1 MAEIDTS
8 AEHFVNSIQP
18 APTYKGPLI
27 VFVAFLV
34 YYLATAIT
42 LPYGAGPD
50 YTAHLDA
57 AHFILDEG
65 RLATLPAD
73 EERLHFTVYGSTRV
87 LRPPLPYIV
96 AAAAAQSLNW
106 TGIDLRLLFR
116 TGPALLS
123 ALTLGLIFAT
133 LRLYFNNNW
142 YALGGVLLVGLM
154 PQFAFIASHL
164 NDDCAAIFSV
174 TLALYC
180 LVRLLHQKSTPGL
193 AAMTGIA
200 IGLIILSK
208 FTAWLFLPFAGI
220 ALAAFARPQVGR
232 WLSCTTF
239 FTIGIIIG
247 GGWWIGFNVW
257 HYGWYDPLLLKIA
270 AQTSGV
276 HMRLEPEAIRSFADE
291 GVTLAG
297 LVIANYKGFVD
308 ETLISAI
315 GNLDWLRLKLGLPQY
330 LLYGLVLGV
339 GLAYLPLRWVATL
352 LSVVRGDDVRR
363 IRRLLFEPLLLGAVI
378 FQFFMYARYNLLQE
392 AQVQGKY
399 LLPVLLC
406 PLLLFFAAIEALGR
420 WRWLH
425 QCLPTLTFGS
435 RLGGV
440 RIALAPA
447 LMITVITL
455 VHVDALVR
463 FVIPFYDPPPKALRL
478 GGFHSLNLTNT
489 DLVHRTENLELQSDE
504 SGWLIHTLTDDG
516 QIELDPSLCR
526 YFQANNLV
534 QIKLHSDGVGT
545 LQLFWD
551 NGEGFVAREDVFSTT
566 GKIQP
571 GENTL
576 LLAAGTG
583 ACQQLR
589 LDPTN
594 EAGQEILLRSLSIA
608 RLAIR
613 PRPFQLR

>member
-1 MAEIDTS
+1 M
-8 AEHFVNSIQP
+8 NSIQP

-27 VFVAFLV
+27 IFVAFLV

-57 AHFILDEG
+57 AHFIFDEG

-73 EERLHFTVYGSTRV
+73 EERLHFTVYGATRTS
-87 LRPPLPYIV
+87 RPPLPYIV
-96 AAAAAQSLNW
+96 AAAAAHSLNW
-106 TGIDLRLLFR
+106 TGIDLHLLFR
-116 TGPALLS
+116 AGPALLS

-154 PQFAFIASHL
+154 PQFTFIASHL

-174 TLALYC
+174 TLTLYC
-180 LVRLLHQKSTPGL
+180 LVRLLHEKSTPSL
-193 AAMTGIA
+193 ATMTGIA

-220 ALAAFARPQVGR
+220 ALATFARPQVGR
-232 WLSCTTF
+232 WLPCTAF
-239 FTIGIIIG
+239 FAIGIIIG

-257 HYGWYDPLLLKIA
+257 HYGWHDPLLFKIA
-270 AQTSGV
+270 AQTSLA
-276 HMRLEPEAIRSFADE
+276 HMRLEPEAVRSFADE
-291 GVTLAG
+291 GVTLVG
-297 LVIANYKGFVD
+297 LVIGNYKGFVD
-308 ETLISAI
+308 ETLISTI

-330 LLYGLVLGV
+330 LLYGLVLGT
-339 GLAYLPLRWVATL
+339 GLAYLPLRWFAAL
-352 LSVVRGDDVRR
+352 LSLSRGDGALR
-363 IRRLLFEPLLLGAVI
+363 IRRLLFESLLLSAII

-406 PLLLFFAAIEALGR
+406 PLLLFFAAIEMLGR
-420 WRWLH
+420 WRQLRH
-425 QCLPTLTFGS
+425 CLPTLAFGS
-435 RLGGV
+435 PLNGV
-440 RIALAPA
+440 RIALVPV

-478 GGFHSLNLTNT
+478 GGFHSLDLTST
-489 DLVHRTENLELQSDE
+489 HLVHRTENLKLQSDE
-504 SGWLIHTLTDDG
+504 SGWLIDTLTDDG
-516 QIELDPSLCR
+516 QIEFDPALCQF
-526 YFQANNLV
+526 FQANNLV
-534 QIKLHSDGVGT
+534 QIKLRSDGTGT

-551 NGEGFVAREDVFSTT
+551 NGEGFIAREGVFSTT
-566 GKIQP
+566 AKIQP

-576 LLAAGTG
+576 LVAMGTG
-583 ACQQLR
+583 ACKRLR

-594 EAGQEILLRSLSIA
+594 AAGQQILLRTFSVAPLSIN
-608 RLAIR
+608 R
-613 PRPFQLR
+613 RPFKFR

>member
-1 MAEIDTS
+1 M
-8 AEHFVNSIQP
+8 NSSRIT
-18 APTYKGPLI
+18 PTYKGPLI

-34 YYLATAIT
+34 YYLATAMA

-50 YTAHLDA
+50 YTAHLDGA
-57 AHFILDEG
+57 RFIFDEG
-65 RLATLPAD
+65 RLAALPAD
-73 EERLHFTVYGSTRV
+73 EEKLHFTVYGATRA
-87 LRPPLPYIV
+87 LRPPLPYLV
-96 AAAAAQSLNW
+96 AAAMAHVLNW
-106 TGIDLRLLFR
+106 TGIELHLLFR
-116 TGPALLS
+116 AGPALLS

-133 LRLYFNNNW
+133 LRRYFNNSW

-154 PQFAFIASHL
+154 PQFVFIASHL

-174 TLALYC
+174 TLTLYC
-180 LVRLLHQKSTPGL
+180 LVRLLHDKSTPAL

-208 FTAWLFLPFAGI
+208 FSAWLFLPFAGI

-239 FTIGIIIG
+239 LTIGIIIG

-257 HYGWYDPLLLKIA
+257 HYGWHDPLLFKIA
-270 AQTSGV
+270 AQTSV
-276 HMRLEPEAIRSFADE
+276 AHVRLEPGTVRNFADE
-291 GVTLAG
+291 GVTLTG
-297 LVIANYKGFVD
+297 LVIANYKGFVE

-330 LLYGLVLGV
+330 LLYGLVLGT
-339 GLAYLPLRWVATL
+339 GLVYLPLRCCAAL
-352 LSVVRGDDVRR
+352 LSVVRGDGLPR
-363 IRRLLFEPLLLGAVI
+363 IRRLLFESLLLGAII
-378 FQFFMYARYNLLQE
+378 FQFFIYARYNLLQE

-420 WRWLH
+420 WRWLR
-425 QCLPTLTFGS
+425 QCLPTLAFGS
-435 RLGGV
+435 PLGGA

-447 LMITVITL
+447 LMIAVITL

-463 FVIPFYDPPPKALRL
+463 FVVPFYDPPPKALRL
-478 GGFHSLNLTNT
+478 GSFHSLDLTSAN
-489 DLVHRTENLELQSDE
+489 LVHRSQNLEMQLNE
-504 SGWLIHTLTDDG
+504 NGLLIHTLTDDS
-516 QIELDPSLCR
+516 QIEFNPALCR
-526 YFQANNLV
+526 FFQANNLV
-534 QIKLHSDGVGT
+534 QIKLRSDGTGT

-551 NGEGFVAREDVFSTT
+551 NGEGFIAREGVFSTT
-566 GKIQP
+566 AKIQA

-576 LLAAGTG
+576 LVAMGTG
-583 ACQQLR
+583 ACKRLR

-594 EAGQEILLRSLSIA
+594 AAGQQILLRTFSVAPLSIN
-608 RLAIR
+608 R
-613 PRPFQLR
+613 RPFKFR

>member
-18 APTYKGPLI
+18 APIYKGPLI
-27 VFVAFLV
+27 VFVAFLM
-34 YYLATAIT
+34 YYLATAMA

-50 YTAHLDA
+50 YTAHLDGA
-57 AHFILDEG
+57 RFIFDEG

-73 EERLHFTVYGSTRV
+73 KERLHFTVYGSTRV

-96 AAAAAQSLNW
+96 AAAAAHGLNW

-116 TGPALLS
+116 AGPALLC

-174 TLALYC
+174 TLTLYC
-180 LVRLLHQKSTPGL
+180 LVRLLHEKSTPSL

-220 ALAAFARPQVGR
+220 ALATFARPQVGR
-232 WLSCTTF
+232 WLPCTAF

-247 GGWWIGFNVW
+247 GGWWIGFNIW
-257 HYGWYDPLLLKIA
+257 HYGWYDPLLFKIA
-270 AQTSGV
+270 AQTSAA
-276 HMRLEPEAIRSFADE
+276 HLQLAPEAVRSFADE
-291 GVTLAG
+291 GVNLTG
-297 LVIANYKGFVD
+297 LVIGNYKGFVN

-330 LLYGLVLGV
+330 LLYSLALIT
-339 GLAYLPLRWVATL
+339 GLAYVPLRWLAAL
-352 LSVVRGDDVRR
+352 FSVVRGDPISRNR
-363 IRRLLFEPLLLGAVI
+363 KLLFETLLLGAI
-378 FQFFMYARYNLLQE
+378 GFQFFMYARYNLLQE

-406 PLLLFFAAIEALGR
+406 PLLLFFAAVEQLGR
-420 WRWLH
+420 VRWLR
-425 QCLPTLTFGS
+425 QCLPTLAFGS
-435 RLGGV
+435 PLGGV
-440 RIALAPA
+440 RIALVPV
-447 LMITVITL
+447 LMITLIAL
-455 VHVDALVR
+455 MHIDALVR
-463 FVIPFYDPPPKALRL
+463 FVIPFYHPPPKMLRL
-478 GGFHSLNLTNT
+478 GGFHSFDLTSMALIYDT
-489 DLVHRTENLELQSDE
+489 QNLELQLSE
-504 SGWLIHTLTDDG
+504 HGWHIYTLTKDS
-516 QIELDPSLCR
+516 QIEFNPALCQ
-526 YFQANNLV
+526 FFHANNLV
-534 QIKLHSDGVGT
+534 QIKLRSDGAGT
-545 LQLFWD
+545 LQLFWED
-551 NGEGFVAREDVFSTT
+551 GRNFVVREGVYSTT
-566 GKIQP
+566 AKIQA

-576 LLAAGTG
+576 LLAAGIG
-583 ACQQLR
+583 NCKRLR

-594 EAGQEILLRSLSIA
+594 AAGHQILLHEFSVAPLSIN
-608 RLAIR
+608 R
-613 PRPFQLR
+613 RPFR